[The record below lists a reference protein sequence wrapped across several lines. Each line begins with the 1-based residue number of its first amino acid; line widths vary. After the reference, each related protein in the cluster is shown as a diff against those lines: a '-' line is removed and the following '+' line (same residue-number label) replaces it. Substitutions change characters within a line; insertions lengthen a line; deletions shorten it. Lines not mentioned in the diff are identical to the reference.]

1 MPTKKPRV
9 QVTLNENTHE
19 VIKRFAELQN
29 KTRGAVISEFLDSI
43 VPPLSRTVALLDA
56 AHSAPDHVKKG
67 LVDYVESTHNDL
79 MSILSDANSQVD
91 NLAQNFTKNG
101 APVEG
106 FQPPLVTRGSDKGK
120 IKPKNSLKVAK
131 NRASRKKHGR

>member
-9 QVTLNENTHE
+9 QVTLNEHTHE

-29 KTRGAVISEFLDSI
+29 KTRGAVIAEFLDSI

-56 AHSAPDHVKKG
+56 AYSAPDDVKKG
-67 LVDYVESTHNDL
+67 LVDYVQSAHDELLNIVSE
-79 MSILSDANSQVD
+79 ANSEVD
-91 NLAQNFTKNG
+91 ELVQNFNKNG

-106 FQPPLVTRGSDKGK
+106 VNPHIVTRGSGHAK
-120 IKPKNSLKVAK
+120 KPTKKALK
-131 NRASRKKHGR
+131 ASRHGTFKKKTRR